1 MSMKTVLAAL
11 ALTVAASCA
20 AFGQALTS
28 GYTSTSDA
36 KATPAYEV
44 LLLRKV
50 AVETDLYDLR
60 SRVTSD
66 GEAFKAKRFEL
77 MAITREMERLQR
89 LEKSVV
95 PKLTGTYGDLILRKL
110 TLELRLNDLRS
121 KVSVD
126 SQDFRRT
133 RTELAIL
140 EREME
145 NILKCSA

>member
-1 MSMKTVLAAL
+1 MSTKTFLAAL
-11 ALTVAASCA
+11 ALTVAASGA
-20 AFGQALTS
+20 TFGQALPS
-28 GYTSTSDA
+28 GYTATSDA

-60 SRVTSD
+60 SRFTSD
-66 GEAFKAKRFEL
+66 SEAFKARRFEL
-77 MAITREMERLQR
+77 MAVTREMERLQT

-95 PKLTGTYGDLILRKL
+95 PKLTATYGDLILRKV
-110 TLELRLNDLRS
+110 TLEVQLNDLRS
-121 KVSVD
+121 KVTAESP
-126 SQDFRRT
+126 DFRRT

-145 NILKCSA
+145 NILK